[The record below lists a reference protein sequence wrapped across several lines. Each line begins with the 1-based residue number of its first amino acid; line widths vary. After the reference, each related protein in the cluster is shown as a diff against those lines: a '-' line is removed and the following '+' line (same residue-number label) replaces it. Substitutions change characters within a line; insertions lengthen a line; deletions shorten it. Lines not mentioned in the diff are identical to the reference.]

1 MAFVLFQMAW
11 QRGKCDFA
19 IVKAEDLV
27 IECITEQI
35 ILILTLNHSTEGG
48 YKHRPKSIQ
57 DRTSSPLN
65 WRIAEPNN
73 F

>member
-1 MAFVLFQMAW
+1 MSCIDSKIWQIFLCQWVAFVLFQMAW

-48 YKHRPKSIQ
+48 YKHRPKSI
-57 DRTSSPLN
+57 
-65 WRIAEPNN
+65 
-73 F
+73 